1 MSLFF
6 IQQYIV
12 VKTSH
17 FLTEIQNTV
26 NSSVFTITLT
36 RPNPAPTT
44 KYCSHLANSLV
55 SLSHVMS

>member
-12 VKTSH
+12 AKTSQ

-26 NSSVFTITLT
+26 NSSPL
-36 RPNPAPTT
+36 P
-44 KYCSHLANSLV
+44 
-55 SLSHVMS
+55 

>member
-12 VKTSH
+12 AKTTQ

-26 NSSVFTITLT
+26 VNSSPL
-36 RPNPAPTT
+36 P
-44 KYCSHLANSLV
+44 
-55 SLSHVMS
+55 